1 MVPHLRRAFNQNF
14 TPEKYRAFLSALDRR
29 CGTPVKFRVAETPC
43 FFPKSLLDQMADD
56 GRELV
61 NQLLKS
67 REYRKQSDKTIPA
80 AYLVPNESER
90 PMFLQV
96 DFGLTRNAQGGIE
109 PKLVELQAFPSLY
122 AYQSALTQQ
131 YIESYRL
138 DSQLRTYLSGLDFD
152 SYRQTLCRSILGGHA
167 PENVILMEID
177 PLEQK
182 TIPDFLLTKELCGIE
197 TVNVLDLKKDGREL
211 YYENRGKKIP
221 VERIYNRMIVDEII
235 RKGVKLPFDLR
246 DDLEV
251 EWAGHPN
258 WYFRISK
265 FSVPFLKHECV
276 PRTWFLDELETLPQD
291 RENFLLKPLY
301 SFAGVGIKFS
311 PTDAD
316 IASIPREHRHEYILQ
331 ERIAFEPVIETPH
344 GPTQAEIRIMYIWLD
359 SDPQPT
365 PVLTLV
371 RMGRGKMMGVDHNR
385 DLEWVGGSAGMWV
398 ETG

>member
-1 MVPHLRRAFNQNF
+1 MLPQLRRAFNQNF
-14 TPEKYRAFLSALDRR
+14 SKEKYRSFLAALERR

-43 FFPKSLLDQMADD
+43 FFPKTLLQQMADD

-61 NQLLKS
+61 NQLLDS
-67 REYRKQSDKTIPA
+67 HEYRKQSDRTIPA
-80 AYLVPNESER
+80 EYKVANESEK

-96 DFGLTRNAQGGIE
+96 DFGLTRNRQGEIE

-122 AYQSALTQQ
+122 AYQPVLTTQ
-131 YIESYRL
+131 YVVSYEL
-138 DSQLRTYLSGLDFD
+138 NSHLRTYLSGLDFD
-152 SYRQTLCRSILGGHA
+152 SYRDLLCRAILGGHL

-182 TIPDFLLTKELCGIE
+182 TLPDFLLTKKLCGIQ
-197 TVNVLDLKKDGREL
+197 TVNVLSLRKQGRKL
-211 YYENRGKKIP
+211 YYESNGRRIQ
-221 VERIYNRMIVDEII
+221 VERIYNRMIVDEVI

-246 DDLEV
+246 DDLDV

-265 FSVPFLKHECV
+265 FSIPFLKHQCV
-276 PRTWFLDELETLPQD
+276 PRTWFLDEIDAMPDD
-291 RENFLLKPLY
+291 RENYLLKPLY
-301 SFAGVGIKFS
+301 SFAGMGIKFT

-316 IASIPREHRHEYILQ
+316 TSRIPAEHRHEYIIQ
-331 ERIAFEPVIETPH
+331 ERIAFEPAIETPH
-344 GPTQAEIRIMYIWLD
+344 GLTQAEVRIMYIWLD

-385 DLEWVGGSAGMWV
+385 DLEWVGGSAGLWLD
-398 ETG
+398 